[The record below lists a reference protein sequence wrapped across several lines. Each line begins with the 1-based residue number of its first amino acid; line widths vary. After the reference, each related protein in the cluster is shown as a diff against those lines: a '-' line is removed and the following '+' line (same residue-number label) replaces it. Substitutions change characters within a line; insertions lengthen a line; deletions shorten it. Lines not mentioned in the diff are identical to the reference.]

1 MKTDS
6 QVKKDVAAELKWNPA
21 IDATK
26 IGVEVTNGI
35 VTLSGTVGTYAE
47 KWAVEKV
54 TQRVVGVKG
63 LAVEIEVAVDNSG
76 LRTDVD
82 IARSAEQALQWVT
95 YLPNGT
101 IKVMVEK
108 G

>member
-1 MKTDS
+1 
-6 QVKKDVAAELKWNPA
+6 
-21 IDATK
+21 
-26 IGVEVTNGI
+26 
-35 VTLSGTVGTYAE
+35 
-47 KWAVEKV
+47 
-54 TQRVVGVKG
+54 
-63 LAVEIEVAVDNSG
+63 VEIEVAVDNSG

-108 G
+108 VGSRYLARSTGTTSVKPRAAQYAT